1 MRELNLT
8 EKYVL
13 FLILHE
19 VKDRWSKNRVY
30 QDLQTWLNEEMSI
43 IERRRSALAHIRQLI
58 YECENQCDE
67 IQV

>member
-30 QDLQTWLNEEMSI
+30 QDLQVWLNEEMEKFLRTISEI
-43 IERRRSALAHIRQLI
+43 D
-58 YECENQCDE
+58 YEKEYDCIWEK
-67 IQV
+67 I

>member
-30 QDLQTWLNEEMSI
+30 QDLQTWLNEEMEKFIKKMPEIDFSK
-43 IERRRSALAHIRQLI
+43 E
-58 YECENQCDE
+58 YDCKWENP
-67 IQV
+67 IQ